1 MYGEFAVVYDQL
13 MADVDYD
20 AWAAHYRT
28 LLSARGVPEGA
39 VVLEPAC
46 GTGSLTLRLA
56 RHYTVLPSDASEEM
70 LSVAAKKSKAA
81 GLSLTF
87 IRQELRQLHAHC
99 PADAVVCAC
108 DGVNY
113 LLTDA
118 ALLGFLRSAYA
129 ALKPG
134 GVLAFDVSSFD
145 KLSRVLGSQPQVFR
159 SNDLCYLWENAWNQR
174 GSKLSLSLSVFI
186 REEEGTYRRI
196 DEEQV
201 QRGWAEETL
210 CTALTSAGFCGI
222 QCYGNHTMSRPA
234 VNAQRLHITA
244 IRK

>member
-1 MYGEFAVVYDQL
+1 MYGEFAVVYDRL

-20 AWAAHYRT
+20 ARAAYYRT
-28 LLSARGVPEGA
+28 LLSARGVSDGA
-39 VVLEPAC
+39 TVLEPAC

-56 RHYTVLPSDASEEM
+56 QHYTVLPSDVSEEM

-118 ALLGFLRSAYA
+118 ALLGFLRSAHA

-134 GVLAFDVSSFD
+134 GVLAFDVSSID

-159 SNDLCYLWENAWNQR
+159 SNDICYLWENAWNQR

-186 REEEGTYRRI
+186 REDEGTYRRI

-210 CTALTSAGFCGI
+210 RTALTSAGFCDI